1 MKKVSLID
9 HTLGYLRETM
19 SNYTD
24 EEFGRQIYKKLSNH
38 HYKNEKEFVD
48 ELGEEETDYL
58 DSVLEEELK
67 YARQAQDEK
76 RVKELNEVYERL
88 PL

>member
-1 MKKVSLID
+1 MKKVKPID
-9 HTLGYLRETM
+9 HTLGYLRETI
-19 SNYTD
+19 SNYAD
-24 EEFGRQIYKKLSNH
+24 EDLGQQIYQKLVNQQ
-38 HYKNEKEFVD
+38 YKDEKEFI
-48 ELGEEETDYL
+48 EKLGEEETAFL

-76 RVKELNEVYERL
+76 RIKELNDVYERL